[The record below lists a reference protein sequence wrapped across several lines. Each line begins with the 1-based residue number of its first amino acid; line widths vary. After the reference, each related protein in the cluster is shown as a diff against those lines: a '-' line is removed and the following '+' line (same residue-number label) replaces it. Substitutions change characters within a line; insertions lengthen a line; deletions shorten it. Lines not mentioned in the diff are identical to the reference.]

1 MSKNSDKIPDFN
13 DIIFE
18 NRNKEYGAYKLRK
31 KYNIHLIT
39 GLLIGLVLISTVTVT
54 PYLKEKSHGIIKVP
68 PERSIVIRMQKL
80 DIPKDEIAP
89 PPPPPPPMEPHER
102 IVQPQRYVA
111 PQVVDTIMPEDTTRK
126 LLTAEEAKTAGPA
139 KEVVSQAPPITEV
152 APETKEE
159 PFTLVQEMPQFP
171 GGNQALMKYISDHT
185 IYPNIALENNIQG
198 KVIVKFC
205 VTAKGGVTQVSIL
218 RGVSPEL
225 NDEAIRVVKSFP
237 KFIPGKQSGI
247 PVPVWYVVPI
257 TFSLK

>member
-80 DIPKDEIAP
+80 DIPKDKFVP

-126 LLTAEEAKTAGPA
+126 LMTAEEAKTAVPA
-139 KEVVSQAPPITEV
+139 KEVVNQAPALTEV

-159 PFTLVQEMPQFP
+159 PLCWSGDASFP
-171 GGNQALMKYISDHT
+171 GW
-185 IYPNIALENNIQG
+185 
-198 KVIVKFC
+198 
-205 VTAKGGVTQVSIL
+205 
-218 RGVSPEL
+218 
-225 NDEAIRVVKSFP
+225 
-237 KFIPGKQSGI
+237 QSGTYEVYFRSYDI
-247 PVPVWYVVPI
+247 
-257 TFSLK
+257 S

>member
-1 MSKNSDKIPDFN
+1 
-13 DIIFE
+13 
-18 NRNKEYGAYKLRK
+18 
-31 KYNIHLIT
+31 
-39 GLLIGLVLISTVTVT
+39 
-54 PYLKEKSHGIIKVP
+54 
-68 PERSIVIRMQKL
+68 
-80 DIPKDEIAP
+80 
-89 PPPPPPPMEPHER
+89 
-102 IVQPQRYVA
+102 
-111 PQVVDTIMPEDTTRK
+111 
-126 LLTAEEAKTAGPA
+126 
-139 KEVVSQAPPITEV
+139 
-152 APETKEE
+152 
-159 PFTLVQEMPQFP
+159 
-171 GGNQALMKYISDHT
+171 MKYISDHT